1 MLFIITG
8 EVDERIIANLMG
20 FLEATESM
28 EKFKTDDL
36 ELTALNDGIQATV
49 TIPLTHQ
56 EMIDDLID
64 LLVSKLLLQVLYLYS
79 DKAGNNFHALAYSMP
94 YQDEMYVVR
103 IASHQCGIIDE
114 IHVDFYASIE
124 TVFTFLKQELERLE
138 QPQPDL
144 DIEELQRLDALI
156 KRLNKF
162 IKQHEYNRLEND
174 SDVRDGRSAV
184 HVRHALAT
192 CICHA
197 IL

>member
-28 EKFKTDDL
+28 DKFKTDDL
-36 ELTALNDGIQATV
+36 ELTALNDGNQATV
-49 TIPLTHQ
+49 TIPLTRQ

-79 DKAGNNFHALAYSMP
+79 DKAGNNFQAIAYSMP

-103 IASHQCGIIDE
+103 IASRQCGIIDD

-124 TVFTFLKQELERLE
+124 AVFTFLKQELERLE
-138 QPQPDL
+138 QPQHDL
-144 DIEELQRLDALI
+144 DIEEQQRLDALLI
-156 KRLNKF
+156 NFL
-162 IKQHEYNRLEND
+162 
-174 SDVRDGRSAV
+174 
-184 HVRHALAT
+184 
-192 CICHA
+192 
-197 IL
+197 

>member
-28 EKFKTDDL
+28 DKFKTDDL
-36 ELTALNDGIQATV
+36 ELTALNDGNQATV

-103 IASHQCGIIDE
+103 IASHQCGIIGATGATAARPR
-114 IHVDFYASIE
+114 HRGTAASRRIAHQLPL
-124 TVFTFLKQELERLE
+124 TTTGSHLSNNKNQ
-138 QPQPDL
+138 Q
-144 DIEELQRLDALI
+144 I

-162 IKQHEYNRLEND
+162 IKQHEYN
-174 SDVRDGRSAV
+174 
-184 HVRHALAT
+184 
-192 CICHA
+192 
-197 IL
+197 